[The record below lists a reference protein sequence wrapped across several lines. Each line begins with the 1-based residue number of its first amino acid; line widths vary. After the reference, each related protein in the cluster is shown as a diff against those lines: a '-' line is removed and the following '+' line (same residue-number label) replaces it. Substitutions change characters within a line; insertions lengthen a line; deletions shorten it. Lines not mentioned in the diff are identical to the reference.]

1 MASNRFRYPPA
12 PGNGMGT
19 FSDNLVGNQY
29 TDGSSLMTNGTF
41 TVAQDYSR
49 PISTDYNLGVFTS
62 PITLESLNIDNEATA
77 KSFVKNSLEIFVNN
91 DTNELSSFVLY
102 GSLTKRLSVAVE
114 NIVNFF
120 PGAIFADGIDEN
132 YMSGNTTAYN
142 IGYNSVNDE
151 TTFRVN
157 INRVSNP
164 FNIEFTTNGS
174 LAQLGLTPQQL
185 LNNLE
190 MFGNSADTVVRISDG
205 SISKL
210 RNLTTEFKDYVVT
223 FSGALGEKNY
233 KIINLVPQTIN
244 TTFIELTVEGN
255 PFSWFSNTA
264 TTTTTSTY
272 YITPNTVK
280 SEEFFNDLK
289 DIEAFLLNRECHPIY
304 TATFKLVRETNEGA
318 SFYVKT
324 DKTWP
329 LEDRINIDITT
340 SAYTDYIVSLADLG
354 DEIDGEK
361 TNLISRFLTSP
372 ILKEFDNTNQKI
384 EKTLQIYGRSFDDI
398 KTFVDGIAYMTNV
411 TYDGKNDIPNQ
422 LIKNFART
430 LGWSTP
436 STLDNKNFL
445 DSVLGVTKPLFSGSS
460 VSKTPAELDVEL
472 YRRILMNTSYL
483 FKSKGTRK
491 SIEFLL
497 SLLGAPQALIEFNEY
512 VVLADA
518 KINLCDLHSIDNEI
532 LNPTSSGTTQT
543 PRIVDNSN
551 PRLNCNSR
559 FYDEW
564 KVISGGS
571 YTNKTL
577 KYSPLFNTFYT
588 ATGTTEHPFTLSDYP
603 IDKDGFPKKPRITNN
618 YFFQRGAG
626 WFERTEE
633 HKSNVII
640 NTDFIT
646 GQNSASTSVL
656 TGCSPYIAT
665 KFSEFTYGGFWTMG
679 KYSNDVSTPYLDRFW
694 RFPHMSFGF
703 GLTRT
708 IDDKKSWSLLK
719 PGLQTRDFSFNNR
732 DAYYQTRNEKLVI
745 NVKNVDLALNIGQGL
760 TYDVWQQAVQ
770 HNCIFSGGSLPSPY
784 PSDGGRWDSTNPKIN
799 AKKYDFK
806 SFLNH
811 YWKFFIDAK
820 NRMTIND
827 GKTGGYPTL
836 QQLYLD
842 YLYTNCGDNNK
853 YTYTKMLE
861 YAESM
866 GDYWIRI
873 IEQMVP
879 ATTLWTSGLKVENSV
894 FHRDKFVYRCYDM
907 TGVTIAS
914 ALTSN
919 FTVSPTGYTG
929 YQAPLF
935 VGSSMGFPPPQI
947 PTSGSKRYN
956 NILGRL
962 TPNPISTYANS
973 YNINNHGDLFGSTL
987 VSEKT
992 NLLANQFKS
1001 NKSLYTAE
1009 SLYTKQGS
1017 TDNLLCVNGL
1027 KEFGSQG
1034 IDWINQYTLDS
1045 SPNTSNTIT
1054 GPYTKVSGTS
1064 TRIAPT
1070 INRGNKY

>member
-12 PGNGMGT
+12 PGHGGDT

-29 TDGSSLMTNGTF
+29 TDGSSLMTTGTF

-49 PISTDYNLGVFTS
+49 PISTEYNLGVFTS
-62 PITLESLNIDNEATA
+62 PITLESLDLDNENTA
-77 KSFVKNSLEIFVNN
+77 KTFVKNSLEIFVNN

-120 PGAIFADGIDEN
+120 PGAIFADGMDEN
-132 YMSGNTTAYN
+132 YISGNTTAYN
-142 IGYNSVNDE
+142 IGYNNINDE

-157 INRVSNP
+157 VNRLSNP

-205 SISKL
+205 SINKL
-210 RNLTTEFKDYVVT
+210 RNLTTEFKDYVIT

-244 TTFIELTVEGN
+244 TTFIELTVKGN
-255 PFSWFSNTA
+255 PFNWFTNTA

-272 YITPNTVK
+272 YITPNTTK

-289 DIEAFLLNRECHPIY
+289 DIEAFLLNRECSPIY
-304 TATFKLVRETNEGA
+304 TATFKLVRETNEGK

-324 DKTWP
+324 NKTWP
-329 LEDRINIDITT
+329 LEDRINIDTTT
-340 SAYTDYIVSLADLG
+340 SAYTDYIVSLSDLG
-354 DEIDGEK
+354 SEIDGEK

-483 FKSKGTRK
+483 FRSKGTRK

-497 SLLGAPQALIEFNEY
+497 SLLGAPPALVEFNEY

-518 KINLCDLHSIDNEI
+518 KINLCSLYPINDNT
-532 LNPTSSGTTQT
+532 LNSSSGTSSSTT
-543 PRIVDNSN
+543 TTS
-551 PRLNCNSR
+551 LSCNSR
-559 FYDEW
+559 FHNEW
-564 KVISGGS
+564 QVISGGS

-577 KYSPLFNTFYT
+577 KYSPLFNTFYN

-603 IDKDGFPKKPRITNN
+603 IDKDGFPKKPRIT
-618 YFFQRGAG
+618 
-626 WFERTEE
+626 
-633 HKSNVII
+633 
-640 NTDFIT
+640 
-646 GQNSASTSVL
+646 
-656 TGCSPYIAT
+656 YIAT

-679 KYSNDVSTPYLDRFW
+679 KYSNDVNTPYLDRFW

-703 GLTRT
+703 GLTRA

-770 HNCIFSGGSLPSPY
+770 NNCVFSGGSLPSPY
-784 PSDGGRWDSTNPKIN
+784 PSFGGRWDSTNPQIN

-806 SFLNH
+806 SFLSH
-811 YWKFFIDAK
+811 FWKFFIDTK

-853 YTYTKMLE
+853 YTYTKMLD

-866 GDYWIRI
+866 GDYWIKI

-879 ATTLWTSGLKVENSV
+879 TTTLWTSGLKVENSV

-914 ALTSN
+914 ALTTT

-929 YQAPLF
+929 YPAPLF
-935 VGSSMGFPPPQI
+935 MGASIGFPPASL
-947 PTSGSKRYN
+947 PTPGSKRYN
-956 NILGRL
+956 NILSGL
-962 TPNPISTYANS
+962 TLNPVSTYANS
-973 YNINNHGDLFGSTL
+973 YNINNYGNLFGSTL

-1001 NKSLYTAE
+1001 NKLLYKAE

-1017 TDNLLCVNGL
+1017 TTNLLCVSGL
-1027 KEFGSQG
+1027 KEFGTEG
-1034 IDWINQYTLDS
+1034 LEWINQYTLNTGLHSTTLDV
-1045 SPNTSNTIT
+1045 SP
-1054 GPYTKVSGTS
+1054 GTTPS
-1064 TRIAPT
+1064 
-1070 INRGNKY
+1070 INRGSKY

>member
-12 PGNGMGT
+12 PGHGGDT

-29 TDGSSLMTNGTF
+29 TDGSSLMTTGTF

-49 PISTDYNLGVFTS
+49 PISTEYNLGVFTS
-62 PITLESLNIDNEATA
+62 PITLESLDLDNENTA
-77 KSFVKNSLEIFVNN
+77 KTFVKNSLEIFVNN

-120 PGAIFADGIDEN
+120 PGAIFADGMDEN
-132 YMSGNTTAYN
+132 YISGNTTAYN
-142 IGYNSVNDE
+142 IGYNNINDE

-157 INRVSNP
+157 VNRLSNP

-205 SISKL
+205 SINKL
-210 RNLTTEFKDYVVT
+210 RNLTTEFKDYVIT

-244 TTFIELTVEGN
+244 TTFIELTVKGN
-255 PFSWFSNTA
+255 PFNWFTNTA

-272 YITPNTVK
+272 YITPNTTK

-289 DIEAFLLNRECHPIY
+289 DIEAFLLNRECSPIY
-304 TATFKLVRETNEGA
+304 TATFKLVRETNEGK

-324 DKTWP
+324 NKTWP
-329 LEDRINIDITT
+329 LEDRINIDTTT
-340 SAYTDYIVSLADLG
+340 SAYTDYIVSLSDLG
-354 DEIDGEK
+354 SEIDGEK

-483 FKSKGTRK
+483 FRSKGTRK

-497 SLLGAPQALIEFNEY
+497 SLLGAPPALVEFNEY

-518 KINLCDLHSIDNEI
+518 KINLCSLYPINDNT
-532 LNPTSSGTTQT
+532 LNSSSGTSSSTT
-543 PRIVDNSN
+543 TTS
-551 PRLNCNSR
+551 LSCNSR
-559 FYDEW
+559 FHNEW
-564 KVISGGS
+564 QVISGGS

-577 KYSPLFNTFYT
+577 KYSPLFNTFYN

-633 HKSNVII
+633 HKSSVII
-640 NTDFIT
+640 NTDFIS
-646 GQNSASTSVL
+646 GQSSASTSVL
-656 TGCSPYIAT
+656 SGCSPYIAT

-679 KYSNDVSTPYLDRFW
+679 KYSNDVNTPYLDRFW

-703 GLTRT
+703 GLTRA

-770 HNCIFSGGSLPSPY
+770 NNCVFSGGSLPSPY
-784 PSDGGRWDSTNPKIN
+784 PSFGGRWDSTNPQIN

-806 SFLNH
+806 SFLSH
-811 YWKFFIDAK
+811 FWKFFIDTK

-853 YTYTKMLE
+853 YTYTKMLD

-866 GDYWIRI
+866 GDYWIKI

-879 ATTLWTSGLKVENSV
+879 TTTLWTSGLKVENSV

-914 ALTSN
+914 ALTTT

-929 YQAPLF
+929 YPAPLF
-935 VGSSMGFPPPQI
+935 MGASIGFPPASL
-947 PTSGSKRYN
+947 PTPGSKRYN
-956 NILGRL
+956 NILSGL
-962 TPNPISTYANS
+962 TLNPVSTYANS
-973 YNINNHGDLFGSTL
+973 YNINNYGNLFGSTL

-1001 NKSLYTAE
+1001 NKLLYKAE

-1017 TDNLLCVNGL
+1017 TTNLLCVSGL
-1027 KEFGSQG
+1027 KEFGTEG
-1034 IDWINQYTLDS
+1034 LEWINQYTLNTGLHSTTLDV
-1045 SPNTSNTIT
+1045 SPGRTPS
-1054 GPYTKVSGTS
+1054 
-1064 TRIAPT
+1064 
-1070 INRGNKY
+1070 INRGSKY